1 MRPLHSPPANS
12 PRRRDAVAA
21 HSVRHKTCLIEMNQ
35 FIRKQNR
42 LKDYD
47 YSSANVYLLTIC
59 TQNRKHILGVV
70 KTGVDTPTTELSALG
85 RLVEQAVLG
94 IEAHYTSAVL
104 ETYSIL
110 PNHIHLLLRLDVSD
124 CDNPPSVSRI
134 VKQMKEYV
142 TKQCGRNIWQKGF
155 HDHVIR
161 TERDYLNAW
170 NYVAFN
176 PAKWEMD
183 EYYVEK

>member
-1 MRPLHSPPANS
+1 MRHIPSPL
-12 PRRRDAVAA
+12 AVAA
-21 HSVRHKTCLIEMNQ
+21 HSVRHKNPPNIEMNQ

-47 YSSANVYLLTIC
+47 YSSANIYLLTIC
-59 TQNRKHILGVV
+59 THNREHILGVV
-70 KTGVDTPTTELSALG
+70 KTGGDTPTTELSALG

-94 IEAHYTSAVL
+94 IEAHYASAVL

-110 PNHIHLLLRLDVSD
+110 PNHIHLLLRLDASD
-124 CDNPPSVSRI
+124 CNRPPSVSRI

-161 TERDYLNAW
+161 TEQDYLNAW